1 MQFCSQIESL
11 KIRLNCLRE
20 VVERDYPKGSSA
32 IPSDNGIDMKK
43 LGKHGVVMSDACNAA
58 LATKRALQ
66 LVIGGITVAINC
78 FHHLRNTWI
87 KGVDKAVTGRL

>member
-1 MQFCSQIESL
+1 MELL
-11 KIRLNCLRE
+11 KKRLHCLRD
-20 VVERDYPKGSSA
+20 VVERDYPKGSLS
-32 IPSDNGIDMKK
+32 IPSEDGIDMTK

-66 LVIGGITVAINC
+66 LVIGGITVAIDC

-87 KGVDKAVTGRL
+87 KGMDKAVTGRL

>member
-11 KIRLNCLRE
+11 KIRLNRLRE

-43 LGKHGVVMSDACNAA
+43 LGKHGVVMSDSCNAA
-58 LATKRALQ
+58 LETKLALQ
-66 LVIGGITVAINC
+66 LVVGGITTAIDC
-78 FHHLRNTWI
+78 FCHLRNT
-87 KGVDKAVTGRL
+87 